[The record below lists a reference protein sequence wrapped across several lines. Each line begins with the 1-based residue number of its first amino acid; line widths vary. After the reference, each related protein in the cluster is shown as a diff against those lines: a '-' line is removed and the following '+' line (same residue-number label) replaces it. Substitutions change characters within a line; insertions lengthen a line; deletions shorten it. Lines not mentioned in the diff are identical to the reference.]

1 MRNPFFC
8 NLYAHGVI
16 VKKREEWLFT
26 YRSNKPGDDMKDE
39 VRETLDIRME
49 SHLRGYDSKPLYTSL
64 SERSLLAGPP
74 QGRVDCIALPRASSK
89 GSSREPEESKTRRL
103 LPAHCSL
110 LSIQDGVRAGT
121 NSAEDEMREDIRHA
135 LQLACRLMSGSSC
148 WAAPVCS
155 SWARVSKFHPL
166 A

>member
-1 MRNPFFC
+1 MKCER
-8 NLYAHGVI
+8 LWTV
-16 VKKREEWLFT
+16 EWNRICAAT
-26 YRSNKPGDDMKDE
+26 TASP
-39 VRETLDIRME
+39 
-49 SHLRGYDSKPLYTSL
+49 YTSL

-155 SWARVSKFHPL
+155 SWVRVSKFHPL